1 MADVQ
6 RGHQPQPRGAAAAVQ
21 AIGRGEDGTLHGGLL
36 LLFFLVAQSKKLLTE
51 QHMLR
56 HCSRAH
62 DALLERR
69 LCP

>member
-21 AIGRGEDGTLHGGLL
+21 AIGRGEDGTLHGGLCCCSS
-36 LLFFLVAQSKKLLTE
+36 QSKKLLTE
-51 QHMLR
+51 QHMLQ